1 MRARIKESDGVWI
14 LEIPFYRDLDAGV
27 KVVLTKLDDGW
38 SLSRYIYSGKTVILL
53 RHHVLG
59 EIDENPKHCLAM
71 HAWGAISGLCNDL
84 DNELDRLCEDLRD
97 AYIAPPE
104 EISSKYPANDRQ
116 MKCRDWGEVI
126 EG

>member
-1 MRARIKESDGVWI
+1 MRARINESDGVWT
-14 LEIPFYRDLDAGV
+14 LEIPFHRDLDAGV

-38 SLSRYIYSGKTVILL
+38 SLSRYIYSGKSVILL

-59 EIDENPKHCLAM
+59 EIENPKHCLAM

-84 DNELDRLCEDLRD
+84 DSALNILLEDFRDELV
-97 AYIAPPE
+97 APPE
-104 EISSKYPANDRQ
+104 EISSKYPANTQQ
-116 MKCRDWGEVI
+116 MKCHDCGEEI

>member
-1 MRARIKESDGVWI
+1 MRVRINESDGVWT

-27 KVVLTKLDDGW
+27 KVVLTRLDDGW
-38 SLSRYIYSGKTVILL
+38 SLSRYIYSGKDVILL

-59 EIDENPKHCLAM
+59 EIENPKHCLAM

-84 DNELDRLCEDLRD
+84 DSALNCLLEDLRD
-97 AYIAPPE
+97 ELASPPE
-104 EISSKYPANDRQ
+104 EISSKYPANARQ
-116 MKCRDWGEVI
+116 MKSNGWGEEI